1 MGGGWFEKKE
11 GAHRPGAAAVAC
23 WIKQFSA
30 NRRARF
36 ASAENYA
43 FSRGFCARKSYF
55 GQVRADIAPLAGCST
70 FDAQQQE
77 FTIMGRRGRPPMPP
91 YLRVLKGNPG
101 GPGRARPQIE
111 PTITDAIPESPA
123 WLTGYA
129 LDQWHAVAPEL
140 HRLGLLTVLDI
151 GSLSAYCTAAGRW
164 RSASEALQ
172 ATPEAER
179 LVVGR
184 KPQPL
189 VKIVRDAAD
198 QMQRLG
204 TPFGLGG
211 PVSRSRLAG
220 VVKQAPGKFAGLL
233 GGGGEPAV

>member
-1 MGGGWFEKKE
+1 
-11 GAHRPGAAAVAC
+11 
-23 WIKQFSA
+23 
-30 NRRARF
+30 
-36 ASAENYA
+36 
-43 FSRGFCARKSYF
+43 
-55 GQVRADIAPLAGCST
+55 
-70 FDAQQQE
+70 
-77 FTIMGRRGRPPMPP
+77 MGRRGRPPMPP

-111 PTITDAIPESPA
+111 PTIPPELPAPPA

-129 LDQWHAVAPEL
+129 LDQWHAVAGEL
-140 HRLGLLTVLDI
+140 HRLGLLTVLDV
-151 GSLSAYCTAAGRW
+151 GPLAAYCTAAGRW

-189 VKIVRDAAD
+189 VRIVRDAAD

-204 TPFGLGG
+204 APFGLSG
-211 PVSRSRLAG
+211 PNSWARLSG
-220 VVKQAPGKFAGLL
+220 IVKQAPGKFTGLL
-233 GGGGEPAV
+233 GGDSK